1 MIKSY
6 FIILNFFFFFFYV
19 EKNPLTNK
27 EEWFPIFNGKDLT
40 NWIPKFSG
48 QDVGENYRSTFQVQD
63 GLLTI
68 NYDNWSSFNGVIGHL
83 FFDKKFSHYRLR
95 SRYRFIGEQLVN
107 APEWAYRNNGFK
119 LHAQHPNTMSM
130 DQKSPIGV
138 EAQLLGGNGIDER
151 PTLNLCT
158 GGTDVIYN
166 NIFFTPHCTN
176 SSSKTFHG
184 DQWVDI
190 EILVLGD
197 SLFQHIIGGQ
207 VVLEYS
213 HPTSSGN
220 FGALDL
226 YPLGAPIKDG
236 YIAIQAETH
245 STQFS
250 KIEILNLSGCTDS
263 KAKNYKSY
271 FVHNNKDCEY

>member
-6 FIILNFFFFFFYV
+6 FIILNFFFFFFFYV

-68 NYDNWSSFNGVIGHL
+68 NYEKWSSFNGVIGHL

-158 GGTDVIYN
+158 GGTDVIY
-166 NIFFTPHCTN
+166 
-176 SSSKTFHG
+176 
-184 DQWVDI
+184 
-190 EILVLGD
+190 L
-197 SLFQHIIGGQ
+197 SLIHI
-207 VVLEYS
+207 
-213 HPTSSGN
+213 
-220 FGALDL
+220 
-226 YPLGAPIKDG
+226 
-236 YIAIQAETH
+236 
-245 STQFS
+245 
-250 KIEILNLSGCTDS
+250 
-263 KAKNYKSY
+263 
-271 FVHNNKDCEY
+271 